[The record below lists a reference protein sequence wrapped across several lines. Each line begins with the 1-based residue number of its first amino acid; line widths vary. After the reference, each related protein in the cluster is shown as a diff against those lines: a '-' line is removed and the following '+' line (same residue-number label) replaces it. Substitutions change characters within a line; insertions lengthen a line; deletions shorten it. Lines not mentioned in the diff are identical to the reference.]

1 MNISRVNQQENSSLH
16 SQRLYARPRFVFPR
30 NLSFPL
36 PTSARTCTTTSSTDR
51 RQTDLRSY
59 RALTE
64 VRRHA
69 AKRPTSEQTRRPQPH
84 GRCRSLFICFA
95 VFVPSSALRAPHS
108 LLLPIIAVHV
118 FFFSLFLRHF
128 QFSCSIPPLLLVQH
142 CFFLQVFL
150 PLFCCCFLVFLG
162 FLLDVP
168 KFTTVRLPV
177 FCFQCAVAVARAF
190 AFRRLLWEEEVIKWK
205 SLDRI

>member
-1 MNISRVNQQENSSLH
+1 MKSTTNSTQAFSLNSIQKYEHLKGKSARKQFSLH

-95 VFVPSSALRAPHS
+95 VFCSVLSPPCSAFTAATHHRRS
-108 LLLPIIAVHV
+108 NV
-118 FFFSLFLRHF
+118 FF
-128 QFSCSIPPLLLVQH
+128 LLV
-142 CFFLQVFL
+142 FAAFSVFL
-150 PLFCCCFLVFLG
+150 FHSAFVIGAALLF
-162 FLLDVP
+162 P
-168 KFTTVRLPV
+168 
-177 FCFQCAVAVARAF
+177 
-190 AFRRLLWEEEVIKWK
+190 
-205 SLDRI
+205 